1 MSTERI
7 VFPARTEMNRVRVA
21 MLVAAVIAVG
31 VSGCQSARY
40 VLRESD
46 RGIVAIPANTNF
58 WPWKHREGAEKLMQ
72 QHFPAGYKIDR
83 EFEEV
88 VGKTTT
94 AGEDSD
100 GQTVQLAEGLV
111 TLDTAQ
117 RRSTSTTT
125 DVTEYRIEYR
135 RDE

>member
-1 MSTERI
+1 
-7 VFPARTEMNRVRVA
+7 MNRGPVVMSLA
-21 MLVAAVIAVG
+21 LVVTVVG
-31 VSGCQSARY
+31 LSGCQSARY

-46 RGIVAIPANTNF
+46 RGIVAIPANTNI
-58 WPWKHREGAEKLMQ
+58 WPWKHRDDAEKLMK
-72 QHFPAGYKIDR
+72 QHFPAGYQIDR
-83 EFEEV
+83 EVEEV

-94 AGEDSD
+94 SGEDTD

-111 TLDTAQ
+111 TLDTGQ

-125 DVTEYRIEYR
+125 DVTEYRIEYS

>member
-1 MSTERI
+1 
-7 VFPARTEMNRVRVA
+7 MNRGRVVLS
-21 MLVAAVIAVG
+21 LVVALTAVG

-40 VLRESD
+40 VLREPD
-46 RGIVAIPANTNF
+46 RGIVAIPANTNM
-58 WPWKHREGAEKLMQ
+58 WPWKHRDDAEILMK
-72 QHFPAGYKIDR
+72 QHFPAGYQIDR

-94 AGEDSD
+94 SGEDTD

-111 TLDTAQ
+111 TLDTGQ

-135 RDE
+135 RAE